1 MIACQMSLFDGL
13 ASRDGRRS
21 TDWTFAEDEALRAMW
36 RTHSHTEIASI
47 LNRTPKAVRNRCY
60 RLKLVD
66 KSNDWSDEEVSKLKA
81 IYTTAIAGCQIG
93 LDRLAAEFGRHKANI
108 SRKARALGLTDMSRK
123 KKEIRKI
130 RVPKFATVEELRR
143 AQSER
148 AKRYIAEKGHPRGAL
163 GMKHTEE
170 AKAKMAV
177 SLKAWHA
184 SLTEEQKQE
193 WKMKGLKT
201 RAANGTMVPPR
212 LGATWKAGW
221 REIGGVRKYYRSKW
235 EANYGHYLQWLKEKG
250 QIAEWKHE
258 PETFWFEGIKRGCVS
273 YLPDFW
279 VKEISGSEA
288 YHEVK
293 GWMDDRSVTKLKRM
307 AKYHPN
313 VKLVVIDSK
322 AYTALKKS
330 CQGLV
335 PGWEQ

>member
-1 MIACQMSLFDGL
+1 MKAGKW
-13 ASRDGRRS
+13 AA
-21 TDWTFAEDEALRAMW
+21 AEDDALRSMW
-36 RTHSHTEIASI
+36 QTHSHTEIAATLGRPRSG
-47 LNRTPKAVRNRCY
+47 VRNRCY
-60 RLKLVD
+60 RLGLVD
-66 KSNDWSDEEVSKLKA
+66 TSGEWSEGELAKLKA
-81 IYTTAIAGCQIG
+81 AYERATSGNQIG
-93 LDRLAAEFGRHKANI
+93 LDQLAAEMGRHKTNV

-123 KKEIRKI
+123 KKECRKVKL
-130 RVPKFATVEELRR
+130 RKFATDEELRR
-143 AQSER
+143 FHSEK
-148 AKRYIAEKGHPRGAL
+148 AKRYIAENGHPRGAL

-170 AKAKMAV
+170 AKAKMAEAFR
-177 SLKAWHA
+177 KWHA
-184 SLTEEQKQE
+184 SATEEEKQVRL
-193 WKMKGLKT
+193 MKAMRT
-201 RAANGTMVPPR
+201 RERNGTMVPPR
-212 LGATWKAGW
+212 HGTTWKAGW

-235 EANYGHYLQWLKEKG
+235 EANYAYYLQWLKEKG

-307 AKYHPN
+307 AKYHLN

>member
-1 MIACQMSLFDGL
+1 MKA
-13 ASRDGRRS
+13 GR
-21 TDWTFAEDEALRAMW
+21 WTEAEDEALRSMW
-36 RTHSHTEIASI
+36 RTHSHPEIAATLSRAR
-47 LNRTPKAVRNRCY
+47 NAVRNRCHRLGFVDTSGEWSEAELE
-60 RLKLVD
+60 RLKAAYGHAT
-66 KSNDWSDEEVSKLKA
+66 SGN
-81 IYTTAIAGCQIG
+81 QIG
-93 LDRLAAEFGRHKANI
+93 LDQLAAEMGRHKTNI
-108 SRKARALGLTDMSRK
+108 SRKARALGLTDMCRK
-123 KKEIRKI
+123 KKEERKI
-130 RVPKFATVEELRR
+130 RLPKFSTDEERR
-143 AQSER
+143 KFQSEK

-170 AKAKMAV
+170 AKAKMAEGFRKWFD
-177 SLKAWHA
+177 SA
-184 SLTEEQKQE
+184 TEEQKQE

-235 EANYGHYLQWLKEKG
+235 EANYAHYLQWLKEKG
-250 QIAEWKHE
+250 QILDWKHE

-279 VKEISGSEA
+279 VKEVSGSEA

-293 GWMDDRSVTKLKRM
+293 GWMDARSVTKIKRM
-307 AKYHPN
+307 AKYHPK
-313 VKLVVIDSK
+313 VKLIVIDSK

-335 PGWEQ
+335 PGWEP